1 MSNAPVYYQPVRHG
15 LNNASGDKPIVYYGK
30 AYRVPRS
37 AHGTLQQLEWE
48 IPPKELPMP
57 IKRDDGVSVH
67 PVQGAVIERF
77 EIVDR
82 DTGDL
87 WVMYRVPY
95 PEEG

>member
-1 MSNAPVYYQPVRHG
+1 MSLPTVYYQPVRHG
-15 LNNASGDKPIVYYGK
+15 LSNAAGDKPIIYHGK

-37 AHGTLQQLEWE
+37 AHGTVQQLEWE
-48 IPPKELPMP
+48 IPPRELPTP
-57 IKRDDGVSVH
+57 ITRDDGVSVY
-67 PVQGAVIERF
+67 PVEGAVIERF

-95 PEEG
+95 PTED